1 MTFGVKKMPLFER
14 EINPNNFLMRMRL
27 LSNGKSVKRN
37 IPQSSNLNR
46 FYCSIFLLCF
56 FREFRMTF

>member
-1 MTFGVKKMPLFER
+1 MPLFER